1 MQSACYGD
9 HYVLRLDEGEQ
20 AVSTLRSFLV
30 EHGVLGG
37 YFLAWGG
44 FSRLTLKY
52 YSMAERGFHE
62 REIDKQVEVVSL
74 LGNIACMD
82 GEPVIHAH
90 MTVGDADFNTY
101 SGHLGEGTVR
111 PMLEVF
117 VTAFPGVLRRVW
129 DSQRG
134 LAMLHLEGT
143 GEGQFLPAAAG
154 GLCGQRAV

>member
-1 MQSACYGD
+1 MQSARYGD

-20 AVSTLRSFLV
+20 AVATLRSFLV
-30 EHGVLGG
+30 QHGVLGG

-52 YSMAERGFHE
+52 YGIEEHTFYERDLE
-62 REIDKQVEVVSL
+62 RQVEVVSL

-90 MTVGDADFNTY
+90 MTVGDANYATY

-117 VTAFPGVLRRVW
+117 VTAFPGALRRVW
-129 DSQRG
+129 DAARG
-134 LAMLHLEGT
+134 LAVLQLERM
-143 GEGQFLPAAAG
+143 GEEEFLPAAG
-154 GLCGQRAV
+154 GLCGQRAQ

>member
-1 MQSACYGD
+1 MQSARYGD

-20 AVSTLRSFLV
+20 AVATLRSFLV

-44 FSRLTLKY
+44 FGRLTLRY
-52 YSMAERGFHE
+52 YSLAERGFQE
-62 REIDKQVEVVSL
+62 REIDRQVEVVSL

-90 MTVGDADFNTY
+90 MTVGDADFATY

-117 VTAFPGVLRRVW
+117 VTAFPGMLRRVW
-129 DSQRG
+129 DAGRG
-134 LAMLHLEGT
+134 LAMLDLGRA
-143 GEGQFLPAAAG
+143 GEEEFLPAPAG